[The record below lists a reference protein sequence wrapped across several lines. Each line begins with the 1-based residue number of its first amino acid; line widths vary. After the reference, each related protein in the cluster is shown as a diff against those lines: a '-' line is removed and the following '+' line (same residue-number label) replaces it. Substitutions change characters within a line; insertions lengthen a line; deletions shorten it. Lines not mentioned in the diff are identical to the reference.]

1 MRTTAFLSLVV
12 RVVSVLACGACGGKI
27 AGDNGNAAGGSDP
40 TGAGGKSSSGVDPAP
55 SGSAEPSSPFTA
67 PPPSAAPSS
76 GLGKPSGGR
85 SVDDACAAIC
95 ERNGQCGAAQSDCQE
110 RCTNEIDGALSCS
123 AQANAYIH
131 CYANNLV
138 DGCAALP
145 PVCEGAY
152 CAYTTCT
159 GKVVPSYCRPR

>member
-1 MRTTAFLSLVV
+1 MCAR
-12 RVVSVLACGACGGKI
+12 GGKI
-27 AGDNGNAAGGSDP
+27 AGENGNAAGGVDP
-40 TGAGGKSSSGVDPAP
+40 RPASSGS
-55 SGSAEPSSPFTA
+55 SGASEPSWPFT
-67 PPPSAAPSS
+67 PPTPSAAPSS
-76 GLGKPSGGR
+76 GLGQPSGGH

-110 RCTNEIDGALSCS
+110 RCTTEINGALSCS

-145 PVCEGAY
+145 PVCESDY
-152 CAYTTCT
+152 CAYTICA
-159 GKVVPSYCRPR
+159 GKVVPVYCRPR